1 MFIFHLDWVVL
12 LFINNVI
19 IVPFRRTIYKS
30 ICIKT
35 QRIKW
40 WGQLDGMEA
49 KLVKQIT
56 DWNPKGVRTKGRQ
69 NDK

>member
-1 MFIFHLDWVVL
+1 MFMFNLGEVVL

-19 IVPFRRTIYKS
+19 IVPFRRTIYKT

-40 WGQLDGMEA
+40 WGQLDRMGDT
-49 KLVKQIT
+49 KLVK
-56 DWNPKGVRTKGRQ
+56 
-69 NDK
+69 

>member
-1 MFIFHLDWVVL
+1 M
-12 LFINNVI
+12 
-19 IVPFRRTIYKS
+19 
-30 ICIKT
+30 KT

-40 WGQLDGMEA
+40 WGQLDKMEDT

-69 NDK
+69 SDK